1 MVDSPSQSPGPWR
14 HDRGLVLI
22 AAFKF
27 AQALLFLAI
36 GVGARR
42 LLHQDV
48 DDVLSALAD
57 HLRFNP
63 ESRFVNFVLDKASL
77 LDDPMLRRIGLA
89 AFCYA
94 ALGIAE
100 GIGLYFEKMW
110 GEYLTLAITV
120 SFLPWEIW
128 EIVRRLTWI
137 RAGLLTINIL
147 VFLYLVILVA
157 EKERQRRAAS
167 ATEHE
172 AK

>member
-1 MVDSPSQSPGPWR
+1 MVDTPSQSSGPLH

-22 AAFKF
+22 AVFKF
-27 AQALLFLAI
+27 AQALLFIAI

-42 LLHQDV
+42 LLHQDIGDELGV
-48 DDVLSALAD
+48 LAD

-77 LDDPMLRRIGLA
+77 LNDPLLRRIGLA

-100 GIGLYFEKMW
+100 GIGLYLEKAW
-110 GEYLTLAITV
+110 GEFLTLLITV
-120 SFLPWEIW
+120 SFLPWEIF

-137 RAGLLTINIL
+137 RASLLAINIL
-147 VFLYLVILVA
+147 VFLYLLRLVI
-157 EKERQRRAAS
+157 EKERQRRRGL
-167 ATEHE
+167 
-172 AK
+172 KKI